1 MRGRTALEKGF
12 GKEVFR
18 FYPSNG
24 IRIGLNAL
32 EHSVIV
38 SYLTFTSSKHYS
50 RGRVA
55 LARGLLHGDP

>member
-1 MRGRTALEKGF
+1 MGGRTAQDKGF

-38 SYLTFTSSKHYS
+38 SYLTFTSSKH
-50 RGRVA
+50 
-55 LARGLLHGDP
+55 